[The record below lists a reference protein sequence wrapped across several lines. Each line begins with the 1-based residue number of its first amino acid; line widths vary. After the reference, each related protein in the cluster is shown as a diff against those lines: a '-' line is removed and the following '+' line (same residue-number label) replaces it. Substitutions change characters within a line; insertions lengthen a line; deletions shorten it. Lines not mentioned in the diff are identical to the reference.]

1 MKIEIAEAISLL
13 TKEKNVD
20 REVLAEILEDVL
32 IMMIRKKY
40 GTADNFDIFVNI
52 DKGEI
57 EIYQNKVIVEEIT
70 DNSLEIDVDTARKIE
85 PDLEL
90 GDEFVEIIDPR
101 SFGRRLVVAAKQN
114 LSQKLRELE
123 KDHIFDEYKNRVG
136 EIIIGDIRQINRN
149 EIYMNLEKTEVV
161 LPKSE
166 QIQNE
171 RYHRGESVRAVIKDV
186 VRSSRGPE
194 IIVSRRDPLFL
205 IRLLE
210 LEVPEIYDGVI
221 EIKGVIRHS
230 GERAKIAVYSNDK
243 RIDAVGACV
252 GMKGIRIQQ
261 IVRELNNEKIDVIN
275 WNRDP
280 EIFISRALSPGKPL
294 FVTIDEE
301 NKTATAVI
309 PDEFV
314 SVAIGRGGVNRKLAS
329 QLSGYEIEILKE
341 SEHRQI
347 VTRARRKLDE
357 LEIKGLGP
365 SVIAKLQAGEIETV
379 EDVLKTNGDT
389 LTAIPGIGAKTAVK
403 IIETIKNY
411 FEQ

>member
-1 MKIEIAEAISLL
+1 MKIDIAEAVSQL
-13 TKEKNVD
+13 TREKNVD
-20 REVLAEILEDVL
+20 RDIVAEILEEVL

-57 EIYQNKVIVEEIT
+57 EIYQNKVIVNEIE
-70 DNSLEIDVDTARKIE
+70 DSSLEIDLNTARKLE
-85 PDLEL
+85 PDLDV
-90 GDEFVEIIDPR
+90 GDEYVEIVDP
-101 SFGRRLVVAAKQN
+101 STFGRRLVIAAKQN

-123 KDHIFDEYKNRVG
+123 KAHIFDEFQNRVG
-136 EIIIGDIRQINRN
+136 EIIIGDIRQVNRN
-149 EIYMNLEKTEVV
+149 EIYLNLEKTEVV
-161 LPKSE
+161 LPKEE

-171 RYHRGESVRAVIKDV
+171 RYRRGESLRAVIKDV
-186 VRSSRGPE
+186 RKSNKGPE
-194 IIVSRRDPLFL
+194 IVISRKDPLFL

-221 EIKGVIRHS
+221 EIKGVVRNA
-230 GERAKIAVYSNDK
+230 GERAKISVSSNDK

-275 WNRDP
+275 YSADS
-280 EIFISRALSPGKPL
+280 ELYITRALSPGKPL
-294 FVTIDEE
+294 FVSIDEE

-309 PDEFV
+309 PDEQV
-314 SVAIGRGGVNRKLAS
+314 SIAIGKGGINRKLAS

-347 VTRARRKLDE
+347 VTRAKQKLDE
-357 LEIKGLGP
+357 IEIPGIGK
-365 SVIAKLQAGEIETV
+365 SIISKLQKEKIETV
-379 EDVLKTNGDT
+379 EDVFRLNAEALTN
-389 LTAIPGIGAKTAVK
+389 IPGIGAKTAEKVIESVK
-403 IIETIKNY
+403 KY

>member
-1 MKIEIAEAISLL
+1 MKIEIADAISQL

-20 REVLAEILEDVL
+20 RDILAEILEDVL

-40 GTADNFDIFVNI
+40 GSADNFDIFVNI

-57 EIYQNKVIVEEIT
+57 EIYQNKVIVDSIEDE
-70 DNSLEIDVDTARKIE
+70 SLEIDLKTARKLE
-85 PDLEL
+85 PDLEV
-90 GDEFVEIIDPR
+90 GDEYVEIVDPR
-101 SFGRRLVVAAKQN
+101 TFGRRLVIAAKQN

-123 KDHIFDEYKNRVG
+123 KAHIFEEYKNRIG
-136 EIIIGDIRQINRN
+136 EIIIGDIRQVNRN
-149 EIYMNLEKTEVV
+149 EIYLNLEKTEVV
-161 LPKSE
+161 IPKEE

-171 RYHRGESVRAVIKDV
+171 KYRRGESLRAVIKDV
-186 VRSSRGPE
+186 VKSSKGPE

-221 EIKGVIRHS
+221 EIKGVVRHS
-230 GERAKIAVYSNDK
+230 GERAKISVFSNDK

-275 WNRDP
+275 WSSDS
-280 EIFISRALSPGKPL
+280 EIYINRALSPGKPL
-294 FVTIDEE
+294 FVSIDEE

-309 PDEFV
+309 PDEQV
-314 SVAIGRGGVNRKLAS
+314 SIAIGKGGVNRKLAS
-329 QLSGYEIEILKE
+329 QITGYEIEILKE

-347 VTRARRKLDE
+347 VTRARKSLEEIELDGIGKSM
-357 LEIKGLGP
+357 L
-365 SVIAKLQAGEIETV
+365 AKLREAKIETV
-379 EDVLKTNGDT
+379 EDILRSNEEK
-389 LTAIPGIGAKTAVK
+389 LTEIPGVGRKTAEK
-403 IIETIKNY
+403 IIKIVKNY